1 MEYTK
6 LINTVMFNLILLLR
20 LLLWFMNE
28 NIGLLVVLVDKPL
41 LSTWLININ
50 IPTP

>member
-41 LSTWLININ
+41 LST
-50 IPTP
+50 